1 LSPSSF
7 FSHYQAIL
15 RWLPALLLA
24 IAIFGFSATPGDEV
38 AQSYHSLE
46 VTMQMVTPAAAA
58 PTDSATASVPPAID
72 WMKAGHAI
80 GYFWLGV
87 AVLFALPAHSRWS
100 PSLALILC
108 CLYSITDEFHQ
119 IFTPGRSASARDILI
134 DTLAALAGVT
144 IMLGVMASR
153 NYFNQKREPA
163 G

>member
-46 VTMQMVTPAAAA
+46 VTMQMVTPAAVPAK
-58 PTDSATASVPPAID
+58 PATASVPLAMD
-72 WMKAGHAI
+72 MLKAGYVV

-87 AVLFALPAHSRWS
+87 AVLPCLPIRA
-100 PSLALILC
+100 
-108 CLYSITDEFHQ
+108 
-119 IFTPGRSASARDILI
+119 GRQVLH
-134 DTLAALAGVT
+134 
-144 IMLGVMASR
+144 
-153 NYFNQKREPA
+153 
-163 G
+163 